1 MQQGNSI
8 CFCREMVNRELSRKK
23 ICTPRHFT
31 QQSRSRAATDS
42 ASTVN
47 TSLTSCSVCRSRG
60 QVVPFPI
67 LLICSL
73 SLIFRTGDV
82 SIPLAKNHRI
92 SPHFPNLRRKMA
104 TSVRARSP
112 MVLTAISSSCR
123 AVDLPTYSRSPTGSG
138 HTISLKCSKGITVVA
153 SGFFKS
159 LPSLA
164 KILLKDTP
172 TLTVTPSSSFTRRR
186 MVSAIVTGSLCR
198 QDREPVRS
206 IQFSSSPK
214 ASTWSEYS

>member
-1 MQQGNSI
+1 M
-8 CFCREMVNRELSRKK
+8 
-23 ICTPRHFT
+23 
-31 QQSRSRAATDS
+31 
-42 ASTVN
+42 
-47 TSLTSCSVCRSRG
+47 
-60 QVVPFPI
+60 

-73 SLIFRTGDV
+73 SLIFRTGEV
-82 SIPLAKNHRI
+82 SMPLANSQRI

-112 MVLTAISSSCR
+112 MVFTAISSSLR
-123 AVDLPTYSRSPTGSG
+123 AVDLPTYSKSPTGSG
-138 HTISLKCSKGITVVA
+138 HTISRNRSYGMTVVA

-164 KILLKDTP
+164 NILLKETP

-186 MVSAIVTGSLCR
+186 IVLATLTGSLCR
-198 QDREPVRS
+198 YGSDCVRS